1 VALRDLVIV
10 GAGGFAREC
19 AAALPNF
26 RAAHG
31 SSGWRLLGFADDD
44 PARHGTEVDGLPVLG
59 AAEIVHE
66 RPDARVVVC
75 TGSPTNWWSRAA
87 IVARLGLPEHR
98 WATLVHVTATVPD
111 TCDVGPGAVLM
122 AQTVLTTAVRVGAHV
137 HAMPHV
143 VLTHDDDIGDFA
155 TIAAGVRLAGG
166 VRVGRRAYLGAGAL
180 VREYRVIGAGSLVG
194 MGSVVTRDVPPAEV
208 WAGVPAR
215 RLRAAPIPADPGR
228 LRGSDDA
235 EGDDG
240 GKGDDGGDDER

>member
-1 VALRDLVIV
+1 MGLRDLVIV

-19 AAALPNF
+19 AAAVPEF
-26 RAAHG
+26 RAPPG
-31 SSGWRLLGFADDD
+31 SSGWRLLGFTDDD
-44 PARHGTEVDGLPVLG
+44 PARHGTRVDGLPVLG
-59 AAEIVHE
+59 AAEVTHAW
-66 RPDARVVVC
+66 PDALVVVC

-98 WATLVHVTATVPD
+98 WATLVHATATVPG
-111 TCDVGPGAVLM
+111 TCTVGPGAVLM

-143 VLTHDDDIGDFA
+143 VLTHDDDIGAFV

-166 VRVGRRAYLGAGAL
+166 VRVGRRAYIGAGAL
-180 VREYRVIGAGSLVG
+180 VREHRVIGAGSLVG

-215 RLRAAPIPADPGR
+215 RLRAAPIPAEPGR
-228 LRGSDDA
+228 LRD
-235 EGDDG
+235 GDGDG
-240 GKGDDGGDDER
+240 DGDGC